1 MINSFI
7 TYIRCELTLSAHT
20 VSAYSRDLSQW
31 ADFAT
36 GNKPEELHPA
46 DVTTSDLR
54 LWINS
59 LARSG
64 ESPRTIRRKVQA
76 LRAFFRYMMKQHG
89 MAYNPA
95 ADLTLAKTDKPLPVY
110 ARQSETE
117 AILNSALDPDDF
129 RQVRDRLIIDM
140 IYTTG
145 LRASEITGLLDS
157 DVDATRGELKVLGKR
172 NKERI
177 IPFGPELAKMIA
189 QYRNLRAS
197 TVASPGADEFFVR
210 ESGEPVYRK
219 LVYNVVHNA
228 LCGHTV
234 ARRQSPHVLRHSF
247 ATDMLNNG
255 ADLYSVQQLLG
266 HQSLATTQVYTH
278 ITYRELKQ
286 NYQQAHPRALKKGG
300 HHGS

>member
-1 MINSFI
+1 M
-7 TYIRCELTLSAHT
+7 
-20 VSAYSRDLSQW
+20 
-31 ADFAT
+31 
-36 GNKPEELHPA
+36 
-46 DVTTSDLR
+46 
-54 LWINS
+54 
-59 LARSG
+59 
-64 ESPRTIRRKVQA
+64 
-76 LRAFFRYMMKQHG
+76 
-89 MAYNPA
+89 
-95 ADLTLAKTDKPLPVY
+95 
-110 ARQSETE
+110 
-117 AILNSALDPDDF
+117 LDAEIDTDDF
-129 RQVRDRLIIDM
+129 NQVRDRLIVDM

-145 LRASEITGLLDS
+145 LRASEVTGLLDA
-157 DVDATRGELKVLGKR
+157 DIDTARGELKVLGKR

-197 TVASPGADEFFVR
+197 TVPPPAADEFFVR
-210 ESGEPVYRK
+210 KSGEPIYRK
-219 LVYNVVHNA
+219 LVYNAVHNA
-228 LCGHTV
+228 LSGHTV

-300 HHGS
+300 HHGH

>member
-1 MINSFI
+1 MLNSFI
-7 TYIRCELTLSAHT
+7 TYIRCELALSAHT
-20 VSAYSRDLSQW
+20 VSAYSRDLAQW

-36 GNKPEELHPA
+36 SGQPERLHPQ
-46 DVTTSDLR
+46 DVTTADLR
-54 LWINS
+54 QWINS
-59 LARSG
+59 LGRAG

-76 LRAFFRYMMKQHG
+76 LRAFFRYMMKQHS
-89 MAYNPA
+89 MTYNPA
-95 ADLTLAKTDKPLPVY
+95 AELTLAKTDKPLPVY
-110 ARQSETE
+110 ARQSETA
-117 AILNSALDPDDF
+117 AILAEEIDTGDF
-129 RQVRDRLIIDM
+129 NQVRDRLIVDM
-140 IYTTG
+140 IYSTG
-145 LRASEITGLLDS
+145 LRASEVTGLLDA
-157 DVDATRGELKVLGKR
+157 DVDTLRGELKVLGKR

-177 IPFGPELAKMIA
+177 IPFGPELAEMIA
-189 QYRNLRAS
+189 QYRNLRTS
-197 TVASPGADEFFVR
+197 TVPPPAADEFFVR
-210 ESGEPVYRK
+210 ASGEPIYRK
-219 LVYNVVHNA
+219 LVYNVVHKA